1 MFLKRVNIIIE
12 LNKTKWSFHSYFY
25 YFNTYA
31 KDRLGVPKGLIVFI
45 KINISENLF
54 FYVSNGH
61 FGLILSFGIPMVAYV
76 RFAVYNNAYFYRD
89 YFV

>member
-54 FYVSNGH
+54 FMFRMDILGW
-61 FGLILSFGIPMVAYV
+61 FLSFGIPMVAYV